1 MLWKAAVIVALV
13 LLGLY
18 LILVVVRRLVSIGK
32 NERADRF
39 FSVYKVAH
47 DLASAVAGAAE
58 EYCHHAELAPET
70 GARRKRRLIINSAL
84 AFSRKKLDELS
95 PEKQFLL
102 ALKEKADEAFY
113 ALGQAREAAE
123 KRSSEECLTHLEAC
137 AQELARILASGNEIE
152 ITEALRAIETITAQ
166 ANAIAEMG
174 VEETPEQEDTYY
186 EVLGI
191 PRDAS
196 IELID
201 KAYRNLAS
209 KFHPDLFPQATEK
222 FKAEMSERMSKINEA
237 HEVLSDIE
245 KKSAYDATIGG
256 T

>member
-1 MLWKAAVIVALV
+1 MIWKTIAIVALV
-13 LLGLY
+13 FLGLY
-18 LILVVVRRLVSIGK
+18 LLILIMRRFVSVGK
-32 NERADRF
+32 NKSADRF
-39 FSVYKVAH
+39 FTLYKVAH
-47 DLASAVAGAAE
+47 DVVSAVEGAAE
-58 EYCHHAELAPET
+58 EYCHRTESTLET

-102 ALKEKADEAFY
+102 ALKEKADEASY
-113 ALGQAREAAE
+113 ALELAREAAE
-123 KRSSEECLTHLEAC
+123 KGSSEEHLTYIEAC
-137 AQELARILASGNEIE
+137 EQELARILASGNEIE

-166 ANAIAEMG
+166 ANTIAEMG
-174 VEETPEQEDTYY
+174 IEETPKQEDTYY

-196 IELID
+196 IELIN
-201 KAYRNLAS
+201 KAYRILAS
-209 KFHPDLFPQATEK
+209 KFHPDLFLQATEK

-237 HEVLSDIE
+237 HEVLSDIK
-245 KKSAYDATIGG
+245 KKSVYDVTIGG